1 MAPLQKEAA
10 RAVGERLGR
19 YLLLAKLGSGG
30 MAAVY
35 LARQSGPAGFMRR
48 VAIKRLHPHLAD
60 DPAFATMFVDEV
72 RLASCIRHP
81 NVVSA
86 LDVLVEGG
94 ELALVMDY
102 IEGGSLAQLQR
113 SAREAGRK
121 MPPALVAR
129 VAIDVLDGLQAA
141 HEACD
146 ERGEPLGIVHRD
158 VSPHNVM
165 VGADGVARLVDF
177 GVAKATGRTQ
187 MTTESGQVKG
197 KFAYMAP
204 EQGGQRG
211 VGPRCDLYSVAVILW
226 ELLVGRRL
234 FEGEG
239 EAALISRALNE
250 GVVPPS
256 KAGEVPA
263 GFDAI
268 VLRGL
273 AADPNERFDDARAM
287 ARAIEQACTPAPAW
301 QLSEWV
307 TSLIGPELEARRQR
321 VLEFEAELAAS
332 GAMAQGTA
340 DTGASDRTSGEARS
354 AGSVSGHRALAGAAA
369 GREGAAGHEALLA
382 GAGMGEPKGSTTEM
396 VLLTRSAG
404 EARAQGEGEPRE
416 RPRRRALAWF
426 AVAAVTL
433 LAGGYA
439 TQRAGVWGGAPEVS
453 AETGT
458 AVAPPSAPGAAE
470 AGRAPAAVEEAQGG
484 PAKGTVGPSTASSA
498 RTSAGAVGAGASAG
512 ASKQARETAAG
523 APAGASK
530 QAGETAAGA
539 PAGASKQAGNAR
551 AAAASSKQ
559 AGDAAGAPAGASK
572 QTGAAGA
579 AGQAAAQARGPHTT
593 TPRAAS
599 RGRPEG
605 ARGTVDCDPP
615 FTYDAAGIRHAKR
628 ECL

>member
-1 MAPLQKEAA
+1 LQKEVA

-19 YLLLAKLGSGG
+19 YLLLARLGSGG

-35 LARQSGPAGFMRR
+35 LARQSGPAGFVRR

-113 SAREAGRK
+113 AAREAGRT

-177 GVAKATGRTQ
+177 GVAKAAGRTQ
-187 MTTESGQVKG
+187 MTTENGQFKG
-197 KFAYMAP
+197 KFAYVAP
-204 EQGGQRG
+204 EQIERQV
-211 VGPRCDLYSVAVILW
+211 VGPRGDLYAVAVILW

-239 EAALISRALNE
+239 EAALFSRALHE

-256 KAGEVPA
+256 KAAAVPP

-268 VLRGL
+268 ALRGL
-273 AADPNERFDDARAM
+273 AATPEERFEDARTM
-287 ARAIEQACTPAPAW
+287 ARAIERACTPAPAW

-307 TSLIGPELEARRQR
+307 TSLLGPELEARRQC

-332 GAMAQGTA
+332 GAM
-340 DTGASDRTSGEARS
+340 D
-354 AGSVSGHRALAGAAA
+354 
-369 GREGAAGHEALLA
+369 EGAAV
-382 GAGMGEPKGSTTEM
+382 GASSDQASLPGAATREPKGATTEM
-396 VLLTRSAG
+396 VLLTRSAV
-404 EARAQGEGEPRE
+404 EARE
-416 RPRRRALAWF
+416 RPRRFVAWLAFAAAAL
-426 AVAAVTL
+426 L
-433 LAGGYA
+433 LGGYA
-439 TQRAGVWGGAPEVS
+439 THRAGVWGGAPELS
-453 AETGT
+453 AERGT
-458 AVAPPSAPGAAE
+458 AVAPQVPSV
-470 AGRAPAAVEEAQGG
+470 AGE
-484 PAKGTVGPSTASSA
+484 
-498 RTSAGAVGAGASAG
+498 
-512 ASKQARETAAG
+512 AG
-523 APAGASK
+523 APAADEGA
-530 QAGETAAGA
+530 QARPSNGPLEPSALASAGTLSGE
-539 PAGASKQAGNAR
+539 AGASGQTATQA
-551 AAAASSKQ
+551 K
-559 AGDAAGAPAGASK
+559 AP
-572 QTGAAGA
+572 
-579 AGQAAAQARGPHTT
+579 RTT
-593 TPRAAS
+593 APRATA
-599 RGRPEG
+599 RERAGG
-605 ARGTVDCDPP
+605 AKGAVDCDPP